1 MNINPHARM
10 IEFRND
16 ESDFRMPYLIHGK
29 LDKEMMLE
37 KYMKLTNKP
46 TSYLEKRFLIHQW

>member
-1 MNINPHARM
+1 MNINPYARM

-46 TSYLEKRFLIHQW
+46 TSYLEKRFLVHQW

>member
-1 MNINPHARM
+1 M

-46 TSYLEKRFLIHQW
+46 TSYLEKRFLVHQW